1 MADEYEEY
9 TPEDEEEKLEES
21 EEEESI
27 IYDEDALNLVADFR
41 KTNEG
46 KRYLKKISNKVDSDY
61 QTDWDSSEAFRE
73 RNSADWKLFTGDLPP
88 KDYPYE
94 DASNPNLPIYLENI
108 TRLCF
113 RITGELFG
121 DWTKVFGVVPVGP
134 DDEPVAEI
142 LSKHGNWQIA
152 EQIPNFKREIGFR
165 GVLGFMAFG
174 DVVCHSYYDEETRL
188 NKHEILTPDNFVTPY
203 QHLSTM
209 PDLSD
214 CPHYT
219 KVLRLYRHELEAKR
233 DVWEDV
239 DKVLEKAR
247 PSWDDEPDAPLAEA
261 AAETLGKTPEGDQ
274 DDKDL
279 GGESVPFTILWYE
292 GWLRLPN
299 QTRDRWCQVIQDKAT
314 KCILRLT
321 IHERANWQD
330 RERYNAQIRERDQH
344 VQATAMYQEMMMQ
357 REQQQMLLDEA
368 QGRIDQT
375 RGEVG
380 DALAQGQMDGQSAVM
395 LADKVDMMA
404 PPPLPPAPPP
414 PMMPEWMG
422 ERLSKAEEEHAKL
435 VAKDPTHPPPDPAT
449 IEPEPIRRE
458 PVYLFAHEVC
468 IEPMTGNLGISYGRV
483 QADFQR
489 AGNVALSQITD
500 AATLANAT
508 SYVSWG
514 LEFEDGELNL
524 SPGKV
529 NKVNGAIGTNIKD
542 HFMPLQTGQASPQL
556 FEVMK
561 LCLEESQKS
570 IQSPGVLS
578 GESGKSG
585 ETKGGIMS
593 RIEQAT
599 KQLSVLTGKYA
610 GFVQRIL
617 VNNAYLNSVFLRE
630 DEIVHVL
637 NTEAAQYEELKLGRQ
652 LYERNY
658 RVQLK
663 SDRRFVTNVERIQEA
678 DELVQMW
685 LTVPALTINPVFG
698 YHAIKGALAAR
709 GKPDFI
715 RYLGAPPQLPMQVD
729 PATGQQKPVTFI
741 GMPPPPPPPGGPPGA
756 PPNGPPQGP
765 PQ

>member
-9 TPEDEEEKLEES
+9 TPEDESQKLAERD

-41 KTNEG
+41 KTEEG

-61 QTDWDSSEAFRE
+61 QTDWDSTQQFRE
-73 RNSADWKLFTGDLPP
+73 RNAADWKLFTGDLPP

-94 DASNPNLPIYLENI
+94 DAANPNLPMFIENT

-113 RITGELFG
+113 RITGELFNN
-121 DWTKVFGVVPVGP
+121 WNNVFGVVPVGP
-134 DDEPVAEI
+134 DDEQVAEI

-152 EQIPNFKREIGFR
+152 EQIPNFKREMGFR
-165 GVLGFMAFG
+165 GVLALLAFG
-174 DVVCHSYYDEETRL
+174 DLVGHSYYDEETRL
-188 NKHEILTPDNFVTPY
+188 NRHEVMTPDNFVTPY
-203 QHLSTM
+203 QHISTM
-209 PDLSD
+209 PDFSD

-247 PSWDDEPDAPLAEA
+247 PSWDDEPDAPLTEA
-261 AAETLGKTPEGDQ
+261 TAETLGKTPESDQ
-274 DDKDL
+274 DDKEL

-299 QTRDRWCQVIQDKAT
+299 QTRDRWCQVIQDKVT

-344 VQATAMYQEMMMQ
+344 VQAMAMYQEMLAQ
-357 REQQQMLLDEA
+357 REQQQLLLDEA
-368 QGRIDQT
+368 QGRVDQT

-395 LADKVDMMA
+395 LAEKVDMMA
-404 PPPLPPAPPP
+404 PPPLPPPPPP
-414 PMMPEWMG
+414 PMPPEWMG
-422 ERLSKAEEEHAKL
+422 EKL
-435 VAKDPTHPPPDPAT
+435 MQPDPAT
-449 IEPEPIRRE
+449 GLPPDPMTVEPDPIRRE
-458 PVYLFAHEVC
+458 PVYLFVHEVC
-468 IEPMTGNLGISYGRV
+468 IEPMTGNLGISLGRI

-489 AGNVALSQITD
+489 AGNVALAQVTD
-500 AATLANAT
+500 SATLANAT
-508 SYVSWG
+508 SYISWG

-556 FEVMK
+556 FDIVK
-561 LCLEESQKS
+561 LSLEQAQKS
-570 IQSPGVLS
+570 IQSPDVLS

-585 ETKGGIMS
+585 ETKGGIMA

-599 KQLSVLTGKYA
+599 KQLSVLATKYA
-610 GFVQRIL
+610 DFIQRIL

-630 DEIVHVL
+630 EEIVQVL
-637 NTEAAQYEELKLGRQ
+637 NTEATQYEEIRLGRA

-663 SDRRFVTNVERIQEA
+663 SDRRFITNVERIQES

-685 LTVPALTINPVFG
+685 LTIPALTINPVFG
-698 YHAIKGALAAR
+698 YHALKGALMAR
-709 GKPDFI
+709 GKPEFV
-715 RYLGAPPQLPMQVD
+715 RYLGSPPQLPIDQ
-729 PATGQQKPVTFI
+729 ATGKPVTFI

-756 PPNGPPQGP
+756 PTSGPPQGL

>member
-9 TPEDEEEKLEES
+9 APEDESQKLAEREP
-21 EEEESI
+21 EEESI
-27 IYDEDALNLVADFR
+27 IYDEDALNLVAEFR
-41 KTNEG
+41 KTEEG
-46 KRYLKKISNKVDSDY
+46 KRYLRKISAKVDSDY
-61 QTDWDSSEAFRE
+61 TADWDSSEAFRE

-94 DASNPNLPIYLENI
+94 DSANPNLPLYLENI

-121 DWTKVFGVVPVGP
+121 DWTKVFGVIPVGA
-134 DDEPVAEI
+134 DDEPIAEI

-152 EQIPNFKREIGFR
+152 EQIPNFKREIGYR

-188 NKHEILTPDNFVTPY
+188 NKHEILTCDNFVTPY

-239 DKVLEKAR
+239 DKVLDKAR
-247 PSWDDEPDAPLAEA
+247 PSWDDEPDAPLTEA
-261 AAETLGKTPEGDQ
+261 TAETLGKTPEGDHH
-274 DDKDL
+274 DKDL

-330 RERYNAQIRERDQH
+330 KERYNAQIRERDEY
-344 VQATAMYQEMMMQ
+344 VQAMAAHQQMLMQ
-357 REQQQMLLDEA
+357 REQQQMLLNEA
-368 QGRIDQT
+368 QGRVDQT
-375 RGEVG
+375 RGEVA
-380 DALAQGQMDGQSAVM
+380 DALAVGQMDGQHAVQ
-395 LADKVDMMA
+395 LAEQVDMMA
-404 PPPLPPAPPP
+404 PPPLPPPPP
-414 PMMPEWMG
+414 EPMAPQWMA
-422 ERLSKAEEEHAKL
+422 EKLSLPDEATGL
-435 VAKDPTHPPPDPAT
+435 PPDPAT
-449 IEPEPIRRE
+449 VEPDPIRRE

-483 QADFQR
+483 QADFNR
-489 AGNVALSQITD
+489 AANVALSQVTD
-500 AATLANAT
+500 SATQANAT
-508 SYVSWG
+508 SYISWG
-514 LEFEDGELNL
+514 LEFEDGQLNL

-542 HFMPLQTGQASPQL
+542 HFMPLQTGAASPQL
-556 FEVMK
+556 FDIIKMSIEQ
-561 LCLEESQKS
+561 SQAS

-599 KQLSVLTGKYA
+599 KQLSVLTSKYA
-610 GFVQRIL
+610 DFVQRIL

-630 DEIVHVL
+630 DEMVHVL
-637 NTEAAQYEELKLGRQ
+637 NTESVQYEELKLGRQ

-685 LTVPALTINPVFG
+685 LTIPALSINPVFG
-698 YHAIKGALAAR
+698 YHAIKGALTAR
-709 GKPDFI
+709 GKPEFV
-715 RYLGAPPQLPMQVD
+715 RYLGEAPTLPVD
-729 PATGQQKPVTFI
+729 PATGKTVKFI
-741 GMPPPPPPPGGPPGA
+741 GMPPPPPPPGAPPG
-756 PPNGPPQGP
+756 NGPPQGP